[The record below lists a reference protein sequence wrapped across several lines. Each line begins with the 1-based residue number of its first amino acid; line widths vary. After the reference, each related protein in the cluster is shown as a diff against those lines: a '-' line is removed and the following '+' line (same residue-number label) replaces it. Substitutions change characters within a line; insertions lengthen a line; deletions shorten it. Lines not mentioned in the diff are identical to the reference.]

1 MSRPRPDFSGPY
13 EASASSFAGPV
24 IPRRVVHIDSEG
36 YTEIKD
42 SRECSP
48 GVDSRPPLESE
59 IVAEVVR
66 AELDPLEVEASF
78 VEVDATPAVEEALRR
93 EGADRA
99 AALLAGN
106 FDGEPGEIYAALAA
120 MADRDSGDRRGFNF
134 RGYLEENP
142 YEGAPPRF
150 FRVASSTRWAY
161 NRIPSTV
168 TLADV
173 ALYRTKY
180 HIPSDVHIYAPESD
194 ERADQA
200 PDGLVAVDELVME
213 VGISFPLHYAVSY
226 FLASWNLAPLQL
238 RANAWLFIL
247 CTNALFGKNRLH
259 RLLTVAE
266 MNFLYEL
273 RNTRGTVGGYHLQP
287 RLGRVVFGVPNRVHG
302 DPSKWFWVGGNWR
315 SFLRNQPS
323 TSECSI
329 VELEIPTDFRICNP
343 FPRIPSVQQL
353 SFDFLVVWNRI
364 RGLPQSER
372 HIRLLNS
379 EESRLAAG
387 LFQYPR
393 HARIPDRPVAR
404 YLLPSEA
411 MKKYANMMN
420 RFQELAQAKR
430 AAPPGSGLPL
440 TGPSEERSSAIDLP
454 SSAAAETEVAAV
466 SPERSLGRKRRRLV
480 KTRELMIAGRKAGRR
495 SPPLTRAHRTAQ
507 RSPPRPIESSPP
519 RVPETE
525 QRLQTGGFG
534 RGTFLEEVAAH
545 VRRAT
550 EALPRA
556 WNEELEAVAGRR
568 PLETAQA
575 ALTHALQTSVLMAK
589 VVNDLE
595 VGPDVARLQTQ
606 LDTAVKRIG
615 DLQGQLATVEEKN
628 KKSEAECQQALFTVN
643 QLRVFLEKAL
653 DSVEEGRRVIA
664 SRDAEIA
671 SLQGD
676 LGAKTEEAA
685 NSAAELARRT
695 EELSIK
701 TAALA
706 TAAADLEAAQNEI
719 AALKAQLKEADRSP
733 SPDAAVVGEF
743 SYYMAF
749 ADTLR
754 TASRAGLEVGPLV
767 ELLRSYATENPM
779 HSDYPLPILDLQT
792 VHGIDL
798 SWYPRSE
805 QLILPTADMS
815 ATEGGDATAGSN
827 VAAGSNAAGGDDVA
841 A

>member
-1 MSRPRPDFSGPY
+1 MSETPPDFSGPY
-13 EASASSFAGPV
+13 EVTASSFAGPV

-48 GVDSRPPLESE
+48 RVDSRPPLESE
-59 IVAEVVR
+59 IAAEVVR
-66 AELDPLEVEASF
+66 AGLDPLEMEARF

-99 AALLAGN
+99 AAFLAGN
-106 FDGEPGEIYAALAA
+106 FDGELGEIYTALAA
-120 MADRDSGDRRGFNF
+120 MADRDSGNRRGFDF
-134 RGYLEENP
+134 QGYLEENP
-142 YEGAPPRF
+142 YEGAPPRS
-150 FRVASSTRWAY
+150 FRVASSTRWTY

-168 TLADV
+168 TPADV

-200 PDGLVAVDELVME
+200 PD
-213 VGISFPLHYAVSY
+213 
-226 FLASWNLAPLQL
+226 
-238 RANAWLFIL
+238 AWI
-247 CTNALFGKNRLH
+247 
-259 RLLTVAE
+259 
-266 MNFLYEL
+266 Y
-273 RNTRGTVGGYHLQP
+273 NT
-287 RLGRVVFGVPNRVHG
+287 
-302 DPSKWFWVGGNWR
+302 S
-315 SFLRNQPS
+315 
-323 TSECSI
+323 
-329 VELEIPTDFRICNP
+329 
-343 FPRIPSVQQL
+343 PRIPLVQKL
-353 SFDFLVVWNRI
+353 SFDFFVVWNRI

-393 HARIPDRPVAR
+393 HAQIPDRPVAR
-404 YLLPSEA
+404 YHLPSEA

-420 RFQELAQAKR
+420 HFQELAQAKR
-430 AAPPGSGLPL
+430 AAPPVSGLPL
-440 TGPSEERSSAIDLP
+440 TGPSEERPSAIDIP
-454 SSAAAETEVAAV
+454 SSAEAETKVAAG

-480 KTRELMIAGRKAGRR
+480 KTRELMTVGKKAGG
-495 SPPLTRAHRTAQ
+495 
-507 RSPPRPIESSPP
+507 
-519 RVPETE
+519 
-525 QRLQTGGFG
+525 RLQTGGFS

-595 VGPDVARLQTQ
+595 VGPDVARLQMQ

-615 DLQGQLATVEEKN
+615 DLQVQLAIAEEKN
-628 KKSEAECQQALFTVN
+628 KKSEADCQQALFTIN
-643 QLRVFLEKAL
+643 QLRDYLEKAL
-653 DSVEEGRRVIA
+653 NSVEEGRRVIA
-664 SRDAEIA
+664 GRDAKIA
-671 SLQGD
+671 SLKEE

-701 TAALA
+701 TTALA
-706 TAAADLEAAQNEI
+706 TVAADLEAAKNEVAI
-719 AALKAQLKEADRSP
+719 LKEQLKVADRSP
-733 SPDAAVVGEF
+733 SLDATVVGEF

-754 TASRAGLEVGPLV
+754 TASREGIEVGPLV
-767 ELLRSYATENPM
+767 ELLRNYAAENPM
-779 HSDYPLPILDLQT
+779 HPDYQLPILDLQT

-805 QLILPTADMS
+805 QLILPTADVS
-815 ATEGGDATAGSN
+815 ATEGGDAAAGSN
-827 VAAGSNAAGGDDVA
+827 VAAGSNAAGGDDSAGGGDA
-841 A
+841 AA

>member
-1 MSRPRPDFSGPY
+1 MSEIQPDFFGPY
-13 EASASSFAGPV
+13 EVTASSFAGPS
-24 IPRRVVHIDSEG
+24 IPRRAVHIDSEG

-59 IVAEVVR
+59 IATEVVR
-66 AELDPLEVEASF
+66 AGLHPLEVEARF

-99 AALLAGN
+99 VALLAVE
-106 FDGEPGEIYAALAA
+106 FDCEPGEIYTALAA

-134 RGYLEENP
+134 QGYVEENP
-142 YEGAPPRF
+142 YEGAPPRS
-150 FRVASSTRWAY
+150 FRVASSTRWTY

-173 ALYRTKY
+173 AFCRNKY
-180 HIPSDVHIYAPESD
+180 HIPSDVHIYVPESD

-200 PDGLVAVDELVME
+200 PDGLVAVDELIME
-213 VGISFPLHYAVSY
+213 AGISFPLHYAVSY
-226 FLASWNLAPLQL
+226 LLASWNLAPLQL

-247 CTNALFGKNRLH
+247 CTNALLGKHRLR

-273 RNTRGTVGGYHLQP
+273 RNTRGTVGGHHLQP
-287 RLGRVVFGVPNRVHG
+287 RLGRVVFGVSNRVHG
-302 DPSKWFWVGGNWR
+302 DPA
-315 SFLRNQPS
+315 
-323 TSECSI
+323 
-329 VELEIPTDFRICNP
+329 
-343 FPRIPSVQQL
+343 PRIPSVQKL
-353 SFDFLVVWNRI
+353 SFDFLVGWNRI

-393 HARIPDRPVAR
+393 HAHIPDRPVAR
-404 YLLPSEA
+404 YHLPPEA

-440 TGPSEERSSAIDLP
+440 TEPSEERPSAIDLP
-454 SSAAAETEVAAV
+454 SSAAAETKAAAG

-480 KTRELMIAGRKAGRR
+480 KTKKLMIAGKKASRR
-495 SPPLTRAHRTAQ
+495 SPPHTRAHRTAQ
-507 RSPPRPIESSPP
+507 RSLPRPFELSPP

-525 QRLQTGGFG
+525 LGLQTGGSST
-534 RGTFLEEVAAH
+534 GTFLEEIAAH

-556 WNEELEAVAGRR
+556 WNAELEAVAGRR

-595 VGPDVARLQTQ
+595 VGPDVAQLQMQ
-606 LDTAVKRIG
+606 LDTGGKRIG
-615 DLQGQLATVEEKN
+615 DLQAQLAIAEEKN
-628 KKSEAECQQALFTVN
+628 KKSEAGCQQAMFTIN
-643 QLRVFLEKAL
+643 QLRDYLSKAL
-653 DSVEEGRRVIA
+653 DSVAEGRRLVA
-664 SRDAEIA
+664 SRDAEVA
-671 SLQGD
+671 SLTRD

-685 NSAAELARRT
+685 ESAAELAQRS
-695 EELSIK
+695 EELRMK
-701 TAALA
+701 TAALVTA
-706 TAAADLEAAQNEI
+706 TADLEAAQNEVVT
-719 AALKAQLKEADRSP
+719 LKAQLKEADRSP

-749 ADTLR
+749 ADSLR
-754 TASRAGLEVGPLV
+754 TASRAGIEVGPLV
-767 ELLRSYATENPM
+767 ELLRNYATENPM
-779 HSDYPLPILDLQT
+779 HPDYPLPILDLQT

-798 SWYPRSE
+798 SWYPRSD
-805 QLILPTADMS
+805 QLVLPTADVS
-815 ATEGGDATAGSN
+815 TTEGGDAAAGSN
-827 VAAGSNAAGGDDVA
+827 VAAGSNAAGGDDA
-841 A
+841 AGGGDAAA